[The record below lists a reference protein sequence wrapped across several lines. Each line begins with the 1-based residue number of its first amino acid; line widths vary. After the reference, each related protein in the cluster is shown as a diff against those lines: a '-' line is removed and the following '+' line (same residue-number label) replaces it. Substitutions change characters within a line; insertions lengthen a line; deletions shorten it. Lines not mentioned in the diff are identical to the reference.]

1 MLHRLVMSSEVIGAM
16 NPCRNLILVA
26 FRHPELLPRLV
37 GSTHTNV
44 LHLGAARQP
53 VALTRGA
60 SMEVIHERCCGL
72 DVHKKLVVACVIT
85 PRAKQIRSFGTMT
98 RDLLSLAD
106 WLAQCQVTHVAMES
120 TGVYW
125 EPVYNL
131 LEDDF
136 TLLLVNARHIKMVP
150 GRKTDVKDAQ
160 WIAELLQH
168 GLLKASF
175 IPPRPQR
182 QLRELTRYR
191 RSVIRERAQ
200 VVNRIHKVLEGAN
213 IKLGAVATDIVG
225 ASGRAMLSALVSGE
239 TDPEVLADLAK
250 GQLRDKIPALREAL
264 RGLIQ
269 HHQRFMLESQLRH
282 LNFLEEEIARLDE
295 EVESR
300 LRPFEDAVQRL
311 DQIPGIGQRTA
322 QDVLAEI
329 GTDMTPF
336 PTAAHLASWAKLC
349 PGNNE
354 SAGKRKSGRTGK
366 GNPWLK
372 SALTEAAKSAS
383 RTKNTYL
390 SAQRRRIAAR
400 RGKNRASIAVAHSIL
415 TSIYHM
421 LRDGTT
427 YRELGGNYFDE
438 RNRHYVVHRS
448 VRRIERLGYR
458 VTLEAA

>member
-1 MLHRLVMSSEVIGAM
+1 VR
-16 NPCRNLILVA
+16 
-26 FRHPELLPRLV
+26 
-37 GSTHTNV
+37 
-44 LHLGAARQP
+44 
-53 VALTRGA
+53 
-60 SMEVIHERCCGL
+60 
-72 DVHKKLVVACVIT
+72 
-85 PRAKQIRSFGTMT
+85 
-98 RDLLSLAD
+98 
-106 WLAQCQVTHVAMES
+106 
-120 TGVYW
+120 
-125 EPVYNL
+125 
-131 LEDDF
+131 
-136 TLLLVNARHIKMVP
+136 
-150 GRKTDVKDAQ
+150 DAQ
-160 WIAELLQH
+160 WIGELLQH

-191 RSVIRERAQ
+191 RSVTQERSR

-213 IKLGAVATDIVG
+213 IKLGSVASDIVG
-225 ASGRAMLSALVSGE
+225 ASGRAMLSALVAGE
-239 TDPEVLADLAK
+239 TDPEALADLAQGK
-250 GQLRDKIPALREAL
+250 LRDKIPALREAL
-264 RGLIQ
+264 RGLVQ
-269 HHQRFMLESQLRH
+269 HHQRFMLQSQLRH
-282 LNFLEEEIARLDE
+282 LDFLEEEIARLDE
-295 EVESR
+295 EVEAR
-300 LRPFEDAVQRL
+300 MRPFEETVERL

-349 PGNNE
+349 PGNNQ

-383 RTKNTYL
+383 RTKDTYL

-415 TSIYHM
+415 NSIYYM

-438 RNRHYVVHRS
+438 RNRHYVVQRS

-458 VTLEAA
+458 VTLELEAA